1 MVESVS
7 VGCFDNVYSDHFHE
21 VIFQDRRSVSG
32 RLDGSVL
39 SVKSTPLY
47 GDVAGLSSVSCRDS
61 QRPSQV
67 LIQNLILLI
76 QPLTT
81 QYIC

>member
-7 VGCFDNVYSDHFHE
+7 VGCFDNVYSDHFCE
-21 VIFQDRRSVSG
+21 VIFQDRCSVSG
-32 RLDGSVL
+32 HLDGSVL

-61 QRPSQV
+61 QHPSQV

>member
-7 VGCFDNVYSDHFHE
+7 VGCFDNVYSDHFSE
-21 VIFQDRRSVSG
+21 FIFQDRHSVSG
-32 RLDGSVL
+32 CLDGSVL

-47 GDVAGLSSVSCRDS
+47 GDVTGLSSVSCHHS
-61 QRPSQV
+61 QRPSQL
-67 LIQNLILLI
+67 LIQNLISLI
-76 QPLTT
+76 QPLMT

>member
-7 VGCFDNVYSDHFHE
+7 VGCFDNVTVYSDHFCE

-39 SVKSTPLY
+39 SVKLTPLY
-47 GDVAGLSSVSCRDS
+47 VDVAGLSSVSCHDS
-61 QRPSQV
+61 QCPSHV
-67 LIQNLILLI
+67 LIQNLISLI
-76 QPLTT
+76 
-81 QYIC
+81 